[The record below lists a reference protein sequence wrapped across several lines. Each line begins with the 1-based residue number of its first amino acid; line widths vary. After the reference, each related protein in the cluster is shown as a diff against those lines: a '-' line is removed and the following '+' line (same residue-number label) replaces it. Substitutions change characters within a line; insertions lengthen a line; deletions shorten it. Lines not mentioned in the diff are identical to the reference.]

1 MADWVKCVPV
11 YNQDV
16 AIWVNLEQ
24 VAHLQA
30 CNLGTSITFAG
41 KDDSVVVKG
50 EPSDILGARA
60 YGRDS

>member
-11 YNQDV
+11 HSQDDAV
-16 AIWVNLEQ
+16 WVNLDQ

-30 CNLGTSITFAG
+30 CNLGTSLTFAG

-50 EPSDILGARA
+50 SPSDILGNRI